1 MNVNKE
7 NANYRG
13 HEKSRFEGQAPLKQ
27 IKPINIDEIEGFE
40 QAVKTLFVIDAHPDE
55 IEEVLLT
62 HIREQE
68 KVEAIISDSKY
79 KTIFKL
85 NSMDQGGL
93 SQETEICV
101 KLFKVD
107 DQNTAIEFQNMG
119 GSQYRFYEHFNNYK
133 KNVLND
139 F

>member
-1 MNVNKE
+1 
-7 NANYRG
+7 
-13 HEKSRFEGQAPLKQ
+13 
-27 IKPINIDEIEGFE
+27 
-40 QAVKTLFVIDAHPDE
+40 LFVIDAHPDE

-68 KVEAIISDSKY
+68 KVEAVISDTKY

-139 F
+139 FWDLLKKL